1 MPKNSTGLLFIS
13 SQFMRLSTILRWE
26 WCQALWADPEGRV
39 WVWFTVLGW
48 YLWLRYN
55 TLSVTFPWIFISL
68 VRLKLEFSF
77 FLLPNI
83 YGCQICLESMK
94 IFILYLANQTKESLK
109 KLRPSYFLF
118 VSFYLPLKVS
128 LFLNDIMETVM
139 SCSELS
145 HCALFSAK
153 DFIVHLMEKDPG
165 QRYTC
170 EQALQ
175 HPWYEFRS
183 HTETNHQ

>member
-1 MPKNSTGLLFIS
+1 MW
-13 SQFMRLSTILRWE
+13 LSTILRWE

-39 WVWFTVLGW
+39 RVWFTVLGW

-77 FLLPNI
+77 FLLPNTN
-83 YGCQICLESMK
+83 GCQIYLESMK
-94 IFILYLANQTKESLK
+94 ILLLCLANQTKESLK

-139 SCSELS
+139 SCSEHS

-153 DFIVHLMEKDPG
+153 DFIVHLMEKDPS

-175 HPWYEFRS
+175 HPWYEFRH
-183 HTETNHQ
+183 HTETNHQWYCKSHQ